1 MAWRPKKVFHG
12 LWAVWSN
19 YTTPIRGKLCLRLCF
34 LNFVF
39 YYLHRKGKKESEVT
53 QLCPTLCNSMD
64 CSLLGS
70 SIHGIFQ
77 AGVLEWKF
85 SSPGESSRPRDRTQ
99 VSHITGRHFNLWAT
113 REAQLKFCTKAFTK
127 VAPCI
132 FHFPYA
138 CFPLSCSGWEMHW
151 SPPPPAQNSFMV

>member
-53 QLCPTLCNSMD
+53 QLCPTLSNSMD
-64 CSLLGS
+64 CSLPGS

-99 VSHITGRHFNLWAT
+99 VSHITGRHFTIWAT
-113 REAQLKFCTKAFTK
+113 RKSGRVTINCMLPVIPVCILSNLKNNIKLSQLKKNTLQKQ
-127 VAPCI
+127 
-132 FHFPYA
+132 YD
-138 CFPLSCSGWEMHW
+138 LW
-151 SPPPPAQNSFMV
+151 N

>member
-64 CSLLGS
+64 CSLPGS

-99 VSHITGRHFNLWAT
+99 VSHITGRHFTIWAT
-113 REAQLKFCTKAFTK
+113 RKSGRVTINCMLPVIPVCILSNLKNNIKLSQLKKNTLQKQ
-127 VAPCI
+127 
-132 FHFPYA
+132 YD
-138 CFPLSCSGWEMHW
+138 LW
-151 SPPPPAQNSFMV
+151 N